1 MKTELENT
9 KIKNGFII
17 PANYFE
23 TFSNEIIGKI
33 NGEATTTSI
42 PKTSGFI
49 VPEDFFSLNEV
60 KLLTS
65 LKNTESKVINLKSV
79 VYKISGIAAV
89 ILLTIIGSILYN
101 TAETKNNESAEMSY
115 LEMHSDEISVYDVGA
130 LLDNKEIFELE
141 NELIYNNL
149 NNIN

>member
-9 KIKNGFII
+9 KITNGFITPI
-17 PANYFE
+17 NYFE

-33 NGEATTTSI
+33 NGEATSTSI
-42 PKTSGFI
+42 PKIPGFI
-49 VPEDFFSLNEV
+49 VPEEFFVLNEA

-65 LKNTESKVINLKSV
+65 IKNREPKVINLKSV
-79 VYKISGIAAV
+79 FYKVSGIAAV
-89 ILLTIIGSILYN
+89 ILLTIIGSISYN

-115 LEMHSDEISVYDVGA
+115 LQLHSEEVSVYEVGA
-130 LLDNKEIFELE
+130 LLDNKEIIELE

-149 NNIN
+149 N

>member
-9 KIKNGFII
+9 KITKGFITPI
-17 PANYFE
+17 NYFE

-33 NGEATTTSI
+33 NGTSTTTSI
-42 PKTSGFI
+42 PKIPGFI
-49 VPEDFFSLNEV
+49 VPEDFFVLNEA

-65 LKNTESKVINLKSV
+65 FKNTESKVINLKSV
-79 VYKISGIAAV
+79 VYKVSGIAAV
-89 ILLTIIGSILYN
+89 ILLTIISSILYN

-115 LEMHSDEISVYDVGA
+115 LQLHSEEVSVYEVGA
-130 LLDNKEIFELE
+130 LLDNKEIIELE

>member
-17 PANYFE
+17 PENYFE
-23 TFSNEIIGKI
+23 TLSNEIIGKI

-65 LKNTESKVINLKSV
+65 IKNREPKVINLKSV
-79 VYKISGIAAV
+79 FYKVSGIAAV
-89 ILLTIIGSILYN
+89 ILLTIIGSISYN

-115 LEMHSDEISVYDVGA
+115 LEMHSDEISVYEVGA
-130 LLDNKEIFELE
+130 LLDKNEIIELE

-149 NNIN
+149 N